1 MQKIIILLL
10 SVLIFTACESDKKTI
25 EFKKMANLDL
35 GNLSKENA
43 TIKATAVFMNLSD
56 EEYNLK
62 DMVLDFTID
71 GKDVGTIVT
80 KTDKII
86 KPKSEFSIP
95 VQYSYE
101 TSSFVEEGHE
111 PSSNYAVQLLGDL
124 TLKNSKGEEV
134 TAAVKYATTY
144 EYLTKKE
151 IRIEKRET
159 KKEERQKRREERK
172 AKRQNN

>member
-35 GNLSKENA
+35 GNLSKGNA
-43 TIKATAVFMNLSD
+43 TIKATAVFMNLSE

-62 DMVLDFTID
+62 DMMLDFTID

-111 PSSNYAVQLLGDL
+111 PSSTYAVQLLGDL

-151 IRIEKRET
+151 IRLDK
-159 KKEERQKRREERK
+159 REERK
-172 AKRQNN
+172 KRRQEKKAAKNN

>member
-35 GNLSKENA
+35 GNLSKGNA
-43 TIKATAVFMNLSD
+43 TIKATAVFMNLSE

-111 PSSNYAVQLLGDL
+111 PSSTYAVQLLGDL

-151 IRIEKRET
+151 IRLDK
-159 KKEERQKRREERK
+159 REERK
-172 AKRQNN
+172 KRRQEKKAAKNN

>member
-1 MQKIIILLL
+1 MQKFIIILL
-10 SVLIFTACESDKKTI
+10 SIFVLTSCKNDKKDI

-43 TIKATAVFMNLSD
+43 TVRATAVFMNLSE

-62 DMVLDFTID
+62 DLVLDFTID

-95 VQYSYE
+95 IQYSYE
-101 TSSFVEEGHE
+101 TSSFLESGHE
-111 PSSNYAVQLLGDL
+111 PASTYAVQLLGDL
-124 TLKNSKGEEV
+124 TLKNSKGDEI
-134 TAAVKYATTY
+134 TTAVKYAMTY

-151 IRIEKRET
+151 IRLDKRE
-159 KKEERQKRREERK
+159 ERKKRREEKK
-172 AKRQNN
+172 AAKNKN

>member
-151 IRIEKRET
+151 IRIEKL
-159 KKEERQKRREERK
+159 EERK
-172 AKRQNN
+172 KHRQEKKAAKNN

>member
-10 SVLIFTACESDKKTI
+10 SVLIFTACETDKKTI

-35 GNLSKENA
+35 GNLSKGNA
-43 TIKATAVFMNLSD
+43 TISATAVFMNLSE

-71 GKDVGTIVT
+71 GKDIGTIVT

-101 TSSFVEEGHE
+101 TSTFVEEGHE
-111 PSSNYAVQLLGDL
+111 PSSTYAVQLLGDL

-151 IRIEKRET
+151 IRLDK
-159 KKEERQKRREERK
+159 REERK
-172 AKRQNN
+172 KRRQEKKAAKKTTNT

>member
-35 GNLSKENA
+35 GNLSKGNA
-43 TIKATAVFMNLSD
+43 TIKATAVFMNLSE

-111 PSSNYAVQLLGDL
+111 PSSTYAVQLLGDL

-151 IRIEKRET
+151 IRLDK
-159 KKEERQKRREERK
+159 REERK
-172 AKRQNN
+172 KRRQEKKKKKNN

>member
-80 KTDKII
+80 KTDKVI

-124 TLKNSKGEEV
+124 TLKNSKGDEV
-134 TAAVKYATTY
+134 TATVKYATTY

-151 IRIEKRET
+151 IRMDK
-159 KKEERQKRREERK
+159 REERK
-172 AKRQNN
+172 KRRQEKKAAKNN